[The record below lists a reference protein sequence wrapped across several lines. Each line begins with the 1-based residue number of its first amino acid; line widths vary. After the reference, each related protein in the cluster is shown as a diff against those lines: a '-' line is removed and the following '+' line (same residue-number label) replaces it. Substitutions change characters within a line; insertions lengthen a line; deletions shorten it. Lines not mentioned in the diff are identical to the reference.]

1 MKVKDDSY
9 SKNENKRPIFFYFI
23 NKKKYKLIQSNLF
36 SEYYSLNN
44 FKPENF
50 YKTIFKL

>member
-1 MKVKDDSY
+1 MKVKDDTK
-9 SKNENKRPIFFYFI
+9 SKNENKSPVFFDFI

-44 FKPENF
+44 FKPEKF